1 MENQLNSIQTII
13 NYNTCAYTPLP
24 DGDEF
29 ESRQLSQYNIV
40 KLSVKN
46 VVQQVLA
53 QKESCIRLKNLKFS
67 FDETTAQHEHVA
79 YQDKD
84 QVANIIFNLVDYVA
98 NKVTDNTEIT
108 IYIKSIRKTGIFA
121 VKLKIPNLMLPED
134 EFVRTVR
141 SLNEINEL
149 LKLNNDFFNVFLVE
163 HLPQIN
169 Q

>member
-13 NYNTCAYTPLP
+13 NYNACAYTPLP

-84 QVANIIFNLVDYVA
+84 QVANIIFNLVGTYW
-98 NKVTDNTEIT
+98 T
-108 IYIKSIRKTGIFA
+108 YFA
-121 VKLKIPNLMLPED
+121 FFFLYKICPHYQAAEGLYRP
-134 EFVRTVR
+134 
-141 SLNEINEL
+141 
-149 LKLNNDFFNVFLVE
+149 
-163 HLPQIN
+163 
-169 Q
+169 